1 MVVESATGKI
11 VSEKTKVQSLLH
23 NVWAHDLSNRLKM
36 RRKSVAKELG
46 LGDDWDVGTF
56 PSSTV
61 TINEQQRGGVLK
73 GAALAAGLLAGG
85 GTGGFLVSDLVNP
98 SAPQPVVEAIEEVV
112 EESVVPDQTF
122 NEFMIEKQQETLKQK
137 LEGAWLD

>member
-1 MVVESATGKI
+1 MVESATRKI

-23 NVWAHDLSNRLKM
+23 NIWAHDLSNRLKM
-36 RRKSVAKELG
+36 RRKSVAKEMG

-61 TINEQQRGGVLK
+61 TIHETSGGGLLK
-73 GAALAAGLLAGG
+73 GVALAAGLLAGG

-98 SAPQPVVEAIEEVV
+98 SDPQPVVEAVQETVEKTVPEVA
-112 EESVVPDQTF
+112 F
-122 NEFMIEKQQETLKQK
+122 GEFMLELEQQESIKQK
-137 LEGAWLD
+137 LEGAWVD

>member
-1 MVVESATGKI
+1 MVESATGKI

-61 TINEQQRGGVLK
+61 TINEQPGGGLLK

-112 EESVVPDQTF
+112 EEEEVVPDQTF
-122 NEFMIEKQQETLKQK
+122 NEFMLEKQQETLKQK
-137 LEGAWLD
+137 LEGSWLD

>member
-11 VSEKTKVQSLLH
+11 VREKTKVQSLLH

-98 SAPQPVVEAIEEVV
+98 SAPQPVVESIEEVV
-112 EESVVPDQTF
+112 EEAAVPDQTF

>member
-1 MVVESATGKI
+1 MVESATGKI

-61 TINEQQRGGVLK
+61 TINEQPRGGVLK

-85 GTGGFLVSDLVNP
+85 GTGGFLVSDLVNH
-98 SAPQPVVEAIEEVV
+98 ADPQPVVEAIEETV
-112 EESVVPDQTF
+112 EVAVVPDQTF
-122 NEFMIEKQQETLKQK
+122 SEFMLERQENKQK

>member
-1 MVVESATGKI
+1 MVESATGKI

-56 PSSTV
+56 PSNSV
-61 TINEQQRGGVLK
+61 TINEQPGGGLLK

-85 GTGGFLVSDLVNP
+85 GTGGFLISDVLNP
-98 SAPQPVVEAIEEVV
+98 ADPQPVVEAIEEVV
-112 EESVVPDQTF
+112 EEAAVPDQTF

>member
-1 MVVESATGKI
+1 MVESATGKI

-56 PSSTV
+56 PSNSV
-61 TINEQQRGGVLK
+61 TINEQPGGGLLK

-85 GTGGFLVSDLVNP
+85 GTGGFLISDVLNP
-98 SAPQPVVEAIEEVV
+98 ADPQPVVEAIEEVV
-112 EESVVPDQTF
+112 AEAVVPDQTF
-122 NEFMIEKQQETLKQK
+122 SEFMLEQQASKQK
-137 LEGAWLD
+137 LEGAWVD